1 MAQSDRFYF
10 WRGYYDAL
18 KMLPTAEQRDALV
31 MGICSYAFDG
41 EEPDFSGDAALAI
54 GWAILRDQV
63 RESVEIGRDASRR
76 GSMGGRPRK
85 AEKTSAKSRAKTS
98 ALSSAKSSVKSSAE
112 SEGKGTDWKG
122 SDLDSASAES
132 GAAAPPDGGP
142 RAECGTVNPDGT
154 ITAPN
159 GLRMPPKPDGW
170 E

>member
-41 EEPDFSGDAALAI
+41 DEPDFSGDATLAI

-85 AEKTSAKSRAKTS
+85 GEKTSAKSRAKTS
-98 ALSSAKSSVKSSAE
+98 ALTSAKSSVKSCAESCAE
-112 SEGKGTDWKG
+112 SEEKR
-122 SDLDSASAES
+122 SDSSLLAERSS
-132 GAAAPPDGGP
+132 GVAVAADAAPLRQDGP
-142 RAECGTVNPDGT
+142 
-154 ITAPN
+154 APII
-159 GLRMPPKPDGW
+159 PPKPKDW
-170 E
+170 R

>member
-41 EEPDFSGDAALAI
+41 EEPDFSGDATLAI

-85 AEKTSAKSRAKTS
+85 AGKTSAKSRAKTS
-98 ALSSAKSSVKSSAE
+98 ALTSAKSSVKSCAESCAE
-112 SEGKGTDWKG
+112 SEEKRSET
-122 SDLDSASAES
+122 SLLTERSS
-132 GAAAPPDGGP
+132 GVAVAADAAPLRHDVLPPNIPP
-142 RAECGTVNPDGT
+142 RPRD
-154 ITAPN
+154 
-159 GLRMPPKPDGW
+159 W
-170 E
+170 H

>member
-10 WRGYYDAL
+10 WRGYWDAL

-41 EEPDFSGDAALAI
+41 EEPDFAYDATLAI
-54 GWAILRDQV
+54 AWAILRDQV

-85 AEKTSAKSRAKTS
+85 GEKTSAKTRAKTS

-112 SEGKGTDWKG
+112 SEGKGTDRKG
-122 SDLDSASAES
+122 SEQDSPNGES
-132 GAAAPPDGGP
+132 GDAAEADAAPRAPIMTDDG
-142 RAECGTVNPDGT
+142 VT
-154 ITAPN
+154 I
-159 GLRMPPKPDGW
+159 PPKPEGW